1 MSQIKIS
8 YLIGSLATGGA
19 ERQLLELLARLD
31 RSCYDASLVL
41 FDATSASRAEGLVSQ
56 VFSLNIPATNN
67 SRPTW
72 HRTALFAVAIGRLI
86 RHYAKLRPH
95 IVHAILPAACVLAG
109 PAAKAARVPV
119 VIGSRR
125 SLPVQYRADD
135 RLPQTIEKFSM
146 RFMDWM
152 LGNSMAV
159 TRTIVDD
166 DGYPAGRA
174 STIHNGVDTER
185 FKPSN
190 SRNWRNLMGWTSDT
204 VVFGTVANFF
214 GYKRHADAVVA
225 VSQLRDQFPKVR
237 FVLVGQ
243 DRGTMPAVRRQ
254 IADLNLED
262 VVAIVPGTSTPE
274 DVYAAIDVYVC
285 PSATEGLSNVLLEAM
300 ATGKPVIA
308 TAAGGNVELV
318 RNGWNGFIVPVATPG
333 EIANAVRTFMTSPQ
347 LIATFGS
354 RSRELVEQEY
364 SVARMVK
371 DYQVLYSTLL
381 YGNRN

>member
-1 MSQIKIS
+1 MSRTKIS

-19 ERQLLELLARLD
+19 ERQLLELLAGLD
-31 RSCYDASLVL
+31 RSRYDASLVL
-41 FDATSASRAEGLVSQ
+41 FDATFASRAEGLVSQ

-67 SRPTW
+67 ARSSP
-72 HRTALFAVAIGRLI
+72 HRVALFAGAFARLI
-86 RHYAKLRPH
+86 RHYATLRPH
-95 IVHAILPAACVLAG
+95 IVHAVLPAACVLAG

-125 SLPVQYRADD
+125 SLPVQYRSDD
-135 RLPQTIEKFSM
+135 RLPQATERFSM

-152 LGNSMAV
+152 LGNSAAV

-166 DGYPAGRA
+166 DGYPAERA

-190 SRNWRNLMGWTSDT
+190 SRNWRNVMGWSSDT

-214 GYKRHADAVVA
+214 GYKRHADAVLA
-225 VSQLRDQFPKVR
+225 VSQLREQFPKAR

-243 DRGTMPAVRRQ
+243 DRGTMPEVRRQ
-254 IADLNLED
+254 IAELKLED

-274 DVYAAIDVYVC
+274 DVYAGIDVYVC
-285 PSATEGLSNVLLEAM
+285 PSSTEGFSNVLLEAM

-308 TAAGGNVELV
+308 TARAAM
-318 RNGWNGFIVPVATPG
+318 WNWCEMDGTVSLFPSAIL
-333 EIANAVRTFMTSPQ
+333 EKSRT
-347 LIATFGS
+347 LRA
-354 RSRELVEQEY
+354 RS
-364 SVARMVK
+364 
-371 DYQVLYSTLL
+371 
-381 YGNRN
+381 